1 MFFQVGQDKDDI
13 QFHDTFQWHLSGF
26 ATNVF
31 VVVAF
36 FFLFFLF
43 IPVKHTAGL
52 AAEKE

>member
-1 MFFQVGQDKDDI
+1 MFFQVGQEKDDI

-36 FFLFFLF
+36 FSAFF

>member
-36 FFLFFLF
+36 FFFF
-43 IPVKHTAGL
+43 IPVKHKAGL